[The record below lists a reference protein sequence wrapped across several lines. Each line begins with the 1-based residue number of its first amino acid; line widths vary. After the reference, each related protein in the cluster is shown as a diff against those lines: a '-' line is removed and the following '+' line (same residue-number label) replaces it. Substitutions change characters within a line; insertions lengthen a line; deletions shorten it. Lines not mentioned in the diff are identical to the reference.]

1 MAIGIHTGGV
11 DRARL
16 LELAP
21 IVADAATVGDA
32 VALAILERQADEVV
46 ALVAAASRRLRLT
59 RQDVSVVLGGSVL
72 CALPQPILDRIGAGV
87 RLTAPHA
94 STTVCRD
101 RPIVGAVLC
110 ALDLAMGG
118 RPAAPAARRR
128 LRQLLRGHRFRD
140 VTCCAHQIPSSGRLS
155 SDVAEIRHKS

>member
-1 MAIGIHTGGV
+1 MT
-11 DRARL
+11 
-16 LELAP
+16 P
-21 IVADAATVGDA
+21 IVADAPTAGYA

-94 STTVCRD
+94 TTTVCRD
-101 RPIVGAVLC
+101 RPIVGAGLC

-128 LRQLLRGHRFRD
+128 LRQLLSGHRYRD
-140 VTCCAHQIPSSGRLS
+140 VTS
-155 SDVAEIRHKS
+155 